1 MGRDSNPR
9 WNDEPRGTNQRPP
22 QAAPAKPVA
31 FQPAARLN
39 YPHGVHD
46 AMSATESGSGGGL
59 PVVEPTIT
67 LIRKIRGGDS
77 QARDALL
84 RRFLPLL
91 QRWAHGRL
99 PRQMRDLNETDDLV
113 QVTLVKAL
121 ARLDQFE
128 AAGPGAFLAYLRQAL
143 LNQVR
148 DEIRRHQRR
157 PEHGEIDVE
166 LSDPEA
172 PALIEQIV
180 GSERVRAYEQAL
192 AALPKRQ
199 QGLIVMRVEFGMSY
213 PEIAAEVDSTPDA
226 VRVMVARAIVL
237 LSKAL
242 ASEAGN

>member
-1 MGRDSNPR
+1 MVEGDDNVGSV
-9 WNDEPRGTNQRPP
+9 
-22 QAAPAKPVA
+22 VA
-31 FQPAARLN
+31 
-39 YPHGVHD
+39 
-46 AMSATESGSGGGL
+46 
-59 PVVEPTIT
+59 EPTIA
-67 LIRKIRGGDS
+67 LIRRVQAGDAD
-77 QARDALL
+77 ARELLL

-128 AAGPGAFLAYLRQAL
+128 SAGPGAFLAYLRQAL

-157 PEHGEIDVE
+157 PKHAQIDIE
-166 LSDPEA
+166 LSDPDA
-172 PALIEQIV
+172 PALIERIV
-180 GSERVRAYEQAL
+180 GTERVRAYEQAL

-213 PEIAAEVDSTPDA
+213 PEIAAEVGSTADA

-237 LSKAL
+237 LSQAL
-242 ASEAGN
+242 GDENV